1 VNNLLV
7 KIITCPAV
15 VWASAVL
22 LKQVD
27 YASFA
32 QILGVGWV
40 LALIGYGADQ
50 FMLGDENPNTTRTWT
65 ALLLDL
71 AAGTLVV
78 WLSVG
83 VLPGARVS
91 FTGALLTGVLLAAV
105 EYITHRWLA
114 GRVRQRTGLS

>member
-1 VNNLLV
+1 MV

-15 VWASAVL
+15 VWVSAVL
-22 LKQVD
+22 FKQVN

-32 QILGVGWV
+32 QILGVGWL

-50 FMLGDENPNTTRTWT
+50 FMMADENPNTNRTWT

-78 WLSVG
+78 WLSAG
-83 VLPGARVS
+83 VLPGARVN

-105 EYITHRWLA
+105 EYVTHRWLI
-114 GRVRQRTGLS
+114 GPVRQRTGPS